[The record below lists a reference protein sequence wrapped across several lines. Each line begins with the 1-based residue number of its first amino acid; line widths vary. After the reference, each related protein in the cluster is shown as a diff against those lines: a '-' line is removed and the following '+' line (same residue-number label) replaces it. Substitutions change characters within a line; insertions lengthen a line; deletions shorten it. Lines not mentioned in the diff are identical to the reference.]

1 MKKIALVCLLFITSC
16 STSIEDYAEQNPLF
30 DLFGFFEGKVSAWG
44 MLQDFSGMQTRRFTV
59 DIVGTV
65 DGNCITLD
73 ETFLFDDGE
82 KQKRVWV
89 ITQSDDG
96 TYSGTAGDVVGVA
109 TGKVSGN
116 VLHWVYKLR
125 IPYDGDEITL
135 TLDDWLYRQDQNH
148 MFNLTSMKKFGIE
161 VGKLTLFFQK
171 QPD

>member
-1 MKKIALVCLLFITSC
+1 
-16 STSIEDYAEQNPLF
+16 
-30 DLFGFFEGKVSAWG
+30 
-44 MLQDFSGMQTRRFTV
+44 MLQDFSGKQTRRFTA
-59 DIVGTV
+59 DIVGTI
-65 DGNCITLD
+65 DGNSITLD

-89 ITQSDDG
+89 ITQHDDG
-96 TYSGTAGDVVGVA
+96 AYSGTAGDVVGVA

-116 VLHWVYKLR
+116 VLHWVYQLR

-135 TLDDWLYRQDQNH
+135 TLDDWLYRQDENH